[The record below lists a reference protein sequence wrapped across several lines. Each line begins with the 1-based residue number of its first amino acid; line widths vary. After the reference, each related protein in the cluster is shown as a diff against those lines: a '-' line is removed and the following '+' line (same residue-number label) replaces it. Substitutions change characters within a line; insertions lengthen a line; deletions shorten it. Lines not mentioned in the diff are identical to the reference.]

1 MASYDARPS
10 STSCATI
17 VAVKVLVIDP
27 IWKTL
32 SAVVVTPVRVL
43 STPNGTTVASP
54 SAQTPST
61 APGTRRLRGQ
71 CSQSLGPVPD
81 VHRRQLVVSAGHVV
95 GVGGGS

>member
-1 MASYDARPS
+1 M
-10 STSCATI
+10 

-54 SAQTPST
+54 PAQTPST
-61 APGTRRLRGQ
+61 APGTE
-71 CSQSLGPVPD
+71 
-81 VHRRQLVVSAGHVV
+81 VSAASAPSRSVQCRTSIGVSSWSRRRHVV

>member
-43 STPNGTTVASP
+43 STPNGDDGGLAVGPDAEHG
-54 SAQTPST
+54 ARY
-61 APGTRRLRGQ
+61 GRLLGE

-81 VHRRQLVVSAGHVV
+81 VHRRQLVVSAAGT
-95 GVGGGS
+95 